1 MFQFPLLVKPS
12 STLMVVPSFFSGCM
26 PTLVSVQ
33 LGSPGRPISGEKTV
47 CGRHMLTRFDDFR
60 KPSDAHSC
68 RLVSVL
74 HLSIHQLR
82 RQYNPHESRTPGG
95 LIVTVHSPSPQVL
108 RAYCSSFDQPGTV
121 VSVSGDAEGSSLSQ
135 THATRHRRD
144 PGENSC

>member
-1 MFQFPLLVKPS
+1 MFQFPLLVNPS

-33 LGSPGRPISGEKTV
+33 LGSPGRTISGEMTV
-47 CGRHMLTRFDDFR
+47 CGQRMLTRFDDFR
-60 KPSDAHSC
+60 KSSDAHSC

-74 HLSIHQLR
+74 HSSINQLR
-82 RQYNPHESRTPGG
+82 GQYNPHQSRTPGG

-121 VSVSGDAEGSSLSQ
+121 VSVRGDAEGFGIGQ